1 MSTTAAPEQKKPQV
15 RAVSP
20 RRRALRP
27 YLLVLPSLLLT
38 IGILYP
44 FGLGAC
50 SHVLQLRRRDSKSGL
65 RRAPELR
72 RDLHELRVLAKRLGD
87 SSVRRQYH
95 RRRDLLGV
103 GVALLLSA
111 VPCRAA
117 SLRGS

>member
-44 FGLGAC
+44 FGSGA
-50 SHVLQLRRRDSKSGL
+50 VLRSSTTPPRLQIRTSSGS
-65 RRAPELR
+65 RTTSRSSRAP
-72 RDLHELRVLAKRLGD
+72 
-87 SSVRRQYH
+87 SS
-95 RRRDLLGV
+95 GKAP
-103 GVALLLSA
+103 G
-111 VPCRAA
+111 
-117 SLRGS
+117 